1 MAAAAARQ
9 RGAYCR
15 QIVVRSES
23 LTAKQSEARE
33 HEKVREHA
41 RESVRGGTQRERE
54 REEELHG
61 VLQASKRRSGPM
73 VVALS
78 VRARVQAAYA
88 LTEVPR
94 NLREIPCPLYALNIG
109 EQGPIRVLDAQI
121 KAEDA
126 Q

>member
-54 REEELHG
+54 RERSSM
-61 VLQASKRRSGPM
+61 VCCKQASG
-73 VVALS
+73 AA
-78 VRARVQAAYA
+78 ARWW
-88 LTEVPR
+88 
-94 NLREIPCPLYALNIG
+94 
-109 EQGPIRVLDAQI
+109 
-121 KAEDA
+121 
-126 Q
+126 